1 MMAKQSS
8 LLGFFN
14 KRCRVEQEETPP
26 TPQLDL
32 NVMSASAS
40 ASLTASSA
48 VRPRSQSDTSLPP
61 PSSIPS
67 RPCQQGKEKGK

>member
-14 KRCRVEQEETPP
+14 KRRRVEQEETPP
-26 TPQLDL
+26 TPPLDL
-32 NVMSASAS
+32 NVMSAS

-48 VRPRSQSDTSLPP
+48 VPLPKH
-61 PSSIPS
+61 
-67 RPCQQGKEKGK
+67 R